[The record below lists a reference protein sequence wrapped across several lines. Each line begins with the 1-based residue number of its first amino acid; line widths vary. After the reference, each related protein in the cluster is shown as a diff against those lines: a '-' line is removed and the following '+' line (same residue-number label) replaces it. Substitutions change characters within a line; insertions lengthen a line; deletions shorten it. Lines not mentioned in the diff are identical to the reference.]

1 MKKVG
6 FVSIV
11 RKTNAAKSTLL
22 NIIMHQKISIAT
34 SKPQTTRNSIQGIY
48 SDEDSQIV
56 FIDTPGVVKTHQK
69 LDRYMNKQ
77 ISYSLIDID
86 ALIILVDAGVPFNK
100 DTDEAL
106 KSRFSKDIPTFV
118 VFNKIDLTNIYLIEN
133 LKKQYQE
140 LFPEAKII
148 EISCKNNFN
157 IDYLMSQ
164 IKDVLPDGE
173 AYYPEDMK
181 SNHPISFLIGEIIR
195 EKILLYTSQEVPH
208 CAAVKIDSMKKIN
221 DTLHID
227 ATILVEKNSQ
237 KMIIVGKG
245 GSMIKKIGMAS
256 RKEIEKLLSRKVN
269 LSTFVRV
276 EEKWRDSSLYLKEF
290 GYSESDE

>member
-11 RKTNAAKSTLL
+11 GKTNAGKSTLL
-22 NIIMHQKISIAT
+22 NLIMQQKISIAT

-48 SDEDSQIV
+48 SDDNSQIV

-69 LDRYMNKQ
+69 LDRFMNKQ

-86 ALIILVDAGVPFNK
+86 ALIILIDAGVPFNG
-100 DTDEAL
+100 DTDIIL
-106 KSRFSKDIPTFV
+106 KDRFDKKIPTFI
-118 VFNKIDLTNIYLIEN
+118 VFNKIDLTNIYLIDN
-133 LKKQYQE
+133 LKKKYQE

-157 IDYLMSQ
+157 IDYLLSE
-164 IKDVLPDGE
+164 IKNVLPNGE

-195 EKILLYTSQEVPH
+195 EKILLFTSQEVPH

-221 DTLHID
+221 DTLHIS

-256 RKEIEKLLSRKVN
+256 RKEIEKLLSRKIN